1 MAVEGFQI
9 IGSVSTTINAGV
21 DAFGSDLTFADGPA
35 GLAREIQ
42 IQIYSGLSAILSI
55 RKNGTDYPVNN
66 NIAIIGSITFT
77 VLVLSTDTINF
88 RTDTAS
94 TPLDIIVCGG

>member
-1 MAVEGFQI
+1 MVVEGFPI

-21 DAFGSDLTFADGPA
+21 NAFGSDLTFADGPT
-35 GLAREIQ
+35 GVAREIQ

-55 RKNGTDYPVNN
+55 RRNGIDYPINN
-66 NIAIIGSITFT
+66 NIAIIGSITLT

-88 RTDTAS
+88 RTDTVS
-94 TPLDIIVCGG
+94 TPLDIIVSGG